1 MKKIAWFCI
10 FLTFVFCGFTYSTIV
25 EEKKFFHEFLSIS
38 SSETRVE
45 VESPPHDPNANLTEK
60 EIEECI
66 YSWEKSWSRGLWAE
80 GILLWGLLWS
90 LGALRAQSLVGE

>member
-1 MKKIAWFCI
+1 M
-10 FLTFVFCGFTYSTIV
+10 
-25 EEKKFFHEFLSIS
+25 
-38 SSETRVE
+38 ETKTKSKTLRE
-45 VESPPHDPNANLTEK
+45 TEK

-66 YSWEKSWSRGLWAE
+66 YSWEEPWSRGLWAE

>member
-1 MKKIAWFCI
+1 M
-10 FLTFVFCGFTYSTIV
+10 
-25 EEKKFFHEFLSIS
+25 
-38 SSETRVE
+38 ETKT
-45 VESPPHDPNANLTEK
+45 ESKTLRETEK

-66 YSWEKSWSRGLWAE
+66 YSWEEPWSRGLWAE